1 MELEE
6 KLLQIQT
13 ELKAPKGQR
22 NDFGKYNYRSCED
35 ILEAVKPLLAKY
47 KATMVITDDI
57 IMVGDRIYVK
67 ATAKIVDVESGRG
80 VSNTAFAREEDVKKG
95 MDGSQITGASSSY
108 ARKYALNGLFLIDDT
123 KDSDATN
130 DSVKEEKKTVQKQDV
145 KKEAPKM
152 ITDDQKKEISE
163 LFDANLMPVMLN
175 YCKNKFKANS
185 IDELTEAQAKEII
198 EHRKKT
204 LKEQEG
210 KANE

>member
-1 MELEE
+1 MDLEE
-6 KLLQIQT
+6 KLLNIQT

-47 KATMVITDDI
+47 KVTMVVTDDI
-57 IMVGDRIYVK
+57 VMVGDRIYVK
-67 ATAKIVDVESGRG
+67 ATAKIVDVEGGRG
-80 VSNTAFAREEDVKKG
+80 ISNTAFAREEDTKKG

-123 KDSDATN
+123 RDSDATN
-130 DSVKEEKKTVQKQDV
+130 DTVREEKKAE

-152 ITDDQKKEISE
+152 ITDEQKKEISE
-163 LFDANLMPVMLN
+163 LFDDNLMPVMIN

-185 IDELTEAQAKEII
+185 LAELTEAQAKEII
-198 EHRKKT
+198 DHRKKT
-204 LKEQEG
+204 IKEQEEA
-210 KANE
+210 KSE